1 MAASYV
7 IVTAAAVLV
16 VEAVLLGVYVPSIV
30 GDTGLQNRVQAQA
43 NHDANILS
51 LALSNLNITAP
62 GATMNE
68 LLIMAQKVTK
78 AQISLSGTAVKQ
90 DKGVQI
96 IVTAGNA
103 TDQPIEALVD
113 VGGRVVTSSAS
124 GTYPPGSRLDVRLLP
139 EGGGGRGKTRMG
151 DTTWWSSPV
160 LLYPPGSPPSGVE
173 TAVAPKYK
181 IVGYVHVQA
190 PSGYGGAGDVPGSLL
205 RVLVPGALVLILVV
219 PVGLIFGLL
228 TTRRLIGRVQ
238 RLADVTGA
246 VTQGDFRP
254 RVPVTEGDEV
264 GRLEESFNRMTER
277 LESALQAERR
287 AGQAEARQA
296 ERGRI
301 ARELHDSISQ
311 DLFSLSLL
319 AAGMRRAAPDRLQ
332 GEAESMERTATRA
345 MREMQALLLELRP
358 VALEDAG
365 LVPAIEE
372 LCRAYETRLGLGV
385 ETRLDEVPLAP
396 AAEHAVLRLVQ
407 EAFSNAIKH
416 ADPGLVRVRLAREGG
431 TVRVEISDD
440 GAGFDPS
447 AVAVN
452 HGMGLRLM
460 RERVE
465 ELHGTFDLCTAPG
478 QGTTVAASLPSASA
492 EPPSRTGAP
501 VLMSTGEQT

>member
-7 IVTAAAVLV
+7 LVTAAAVLV

-30 GDTGLQNRVQAQA
+30 GDSNLQNRLQAQA

-51 LALSNLNITAP
+51 LSVSNLNVAVP
-62 GATMNE
+62 DATMDE
-68 LLIMAQKVTK
+68 LLIMAQKVART
-78 AQISLSGTAVKQ
+78 QISLSGSPVNQ
-90 DKGVQI
+90 DKGVPI
-96 IVTAGNA
+96 TVTDGKAI
-103 TDQPIEALVD
+103 DQPIEALVD
-113 VGGRVVTSSAS
+113 AEGLVVISSARGS
-124 GTYPPGSRLDVRLLP
+124 YPPGVPLDVRLLP
-139 EGGGGRGKTRMG
+139 EGGGGRGKTRTG

-160 LLYPPGSPPSGVE
+160 LLYPPGSPPSGME
-173 TAVAPKYK
+173 TALAPKYK
-181 IVGYVHVQA
+181 ILGYVHVRA
-190 PSGYGGAGDVPGSLL
+190 PSGYGEAGDVPGSLL
-205 RVLVPGALVLILVV
+205 RVLVPGALVLVLVV

-228 TTRRLIGRVQ
+228 STRRLIGRLR
-238 RLADVTGA
+238 RLANVTSTVA
-246 VTQGDFRP
+246 QGDFRP

-264 GRLEESFNRMTER
+264 GQLEESFNRMTER
-277 LESALQAERR
+277 LESALHAERA
-287 AGQAEARQA
+287 AGRAEARQA

-319 AAGMRRAAPDRLQ
+319 AGGMRRAAPDGLR
-332 GEAESMERTATRA
+332 GEADSMERTATRA

-372 LCRAYETRLGLGV
+372 LCRAYETRLGLRV
-385 ETRLDEVPLAP
+385 ETRLDEVSLAP

-416 ADPGLVRVRLAREGG
+416 ADPGLVRVRLTQMAE
-431 TVRVEISDD
+431 TVGVEISDD
-440 GAGFDPS
+440 GAGFDLS
-447 AVAVN
+447 AVAAN

-465 ELHGTFDLCTAPG
+465 ELCGMFELHTAPG
-478 QGTTVAASLPSASA
+478 QGTTVAATLPSASSM
-492 EPPSRTGAP
+492 PPSRIGAP
-501 VLMSTGEQT
+501 VTSAGEQP

>member
-7 IVTAAAVLV
+7 LVTAAAVLV

-30 GDTGLQNRVQAQA
+30 GDSDLQNRLQSQA
-43 NHDANILS
+43 NRDANILS
-51 LALSNLNITAP
+51 LAVSNLNVAAP

-68 LLIMAQKVTK
+68 LLNMAQKV
-78 AQISLSGTAVKQ
+78 ARGQISLSGATVDP

-96 IVTAGNA
+96 TVTDGKAL
-103 TDQPIEALVD
+103 DQPIEALVYAN
-113 VGGRVVTSSAS
+113 GLVVTSSAS
-124 GTYPPGSRLDVRLLP
+124 GSYPLGSPLDVRLLK
-139 EGGGGRGKTRMG
+139 EGGGGRGKTRTG

-160 LLYPPGSPPSGVE
+160 LLYPPGSLPSGAKA
-173 TAVAPKYK
+173 TMAPPYK
-181 IVGYVHVQA
+181 IAGYVYVQA
-190 PSGYGGAGDVPGSLL
+190 PSGFGGAGDAPDFLL
-205 RVLVPGALVLILVV
+205 RVLAPGALVLVLVV

-228 TTRRLIGRVQ
+228 STRRLIGRV
-238 RLADVTGA
+238 RHLANVTSTVA
-246 VTQGDFRP
+246 QGDFRP

-264 GRLEESFNRMTER
+264 GQLEESFNRMTER
-277 LESALQAERR
+277 LESALHAERT

-319 AAGMRRAAPDRLQ
+319 AAGMRRAAHDRLQ
-332 GEAESMERTATRA
+332 SEAESMERTATRA

-372 LCRAYETRLGLGV
+372 LCRAYETRLGLRV
-385 ETRLDEVPLAP
+385 ETRLEEVPLAP
-396 AAEHAVLRLVQ
+396 PAEHAVLRLVQ

-416 ADPGLVRVRLAREGG
+416 ADPGLVRVRLALVAG
-431 TVRVEISDD
+431 TVRVQITDD

-465 ELHGTFDLCTAPG
+465 ELCGTFDLRTAPG
-478 QGTTVAASLPSASA
+478 HGTTVAASLPAASA

-501 VLMSTGEQT
+501 VLTSTGEQP